1 MGRTTKTIS
10 LSLSPEMSEKIEKLM
25 KKEGRTRSELIREAL
40 RRYVEEQEWKE
51 IYRYGE
57 MKAREKGIMEKDVD
71 RIIHEYREEKRKT
84 KSGTGQ

>member
-10 LSLSPEMSEKIEKLM
+10 LSVPPEMAEKIKELM

-57 MKAREKGIMEKDVD
+57 MKAREKGIKEEDVD
-71 RIIHEYREEKRKT
+71 RIVHEYREEKRKT
-84 KSGTGQ
+84 KSSAGH

>member
-1 MGRTTKTIS
+1 MGRTTKIIS
-10 LSLSPEMSEKIEKLM
+10 LSLPPEMAEKIKELM

-57 MKAREKGIMEKDVD
+57 MKAKEKGITEDQVED
-71 RIIHEYREEKRKT
+71 IIDARRL
-84 KSGTGQ
+84 